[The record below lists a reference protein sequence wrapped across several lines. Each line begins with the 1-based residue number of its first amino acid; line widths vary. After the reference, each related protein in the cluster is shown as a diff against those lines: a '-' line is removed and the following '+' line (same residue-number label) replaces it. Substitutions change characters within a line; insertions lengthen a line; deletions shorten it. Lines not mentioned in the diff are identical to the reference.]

1 MISLKENKFAY
12 EIFNITTMLDNQ
24 IYFSLTFET
33 LRLKAIIKN
42 ERDVRIKACQLE
54 KIDFAESK

>member
-1 MISLKENKFAY
+1 
-12 EIFNITTMLDNQ
+12 MLDNQ